1 MMSDKKNDDGP
12 KYVVD
17 RLFGRPKQ
25 KDEKESKKRKREPL
39 KRSVDDSS
47 TLGLGCWFFLIL
59 PFITMILILI
69 VMIGLFQ

>member
-1 MMSDKKNDDGP
+1 MMSNKKNDDEQ

-17 RLFGRPKQ
+17 RLFDRPKK